1 MRPLDRRHF
10 NFALAAASGL
20 VLSRSAA
27 ATPPGTFEV
36 ARSDAE
42 WQRLLTPAQYAV
54 LRKSK
59 TERAGSSPL
68 DGEKRAGTYHCA
80 GWLAELLEA
89 ARRRDRHAPGD
100 GLVHVADR
108 SALPPLRRPS
118 RPRLQ
123 RRPQADRAALLH
135 ERRGHDLQTLGSP
148 FVKTLA
154 AVAFALVALWLVP
167 ANAQNRAVA
176 IFAGGCFWC
185 MEPPFDKLDGVLST
199 TSGYI
204 GGTKADPT
212 YEQVTAGR
220 TGHYEAVQIE
230 YDPARIGYDKLLEVF
245 WRNIDPVDPTGQ
257 FCDKGPQYRSAIF
270 ALDEEQRKLAEAS
283 KTALDKSG
291 KLPSRVVTE
300 ILPAAKFYAA
310 EDYHQDYYRKN
321 PGRYTFYRWN
331 CGRDGRLQQLWGK
344 PS

>member
-1 MRPLDRRHF
+1 M
-10 NFALAAASGL
+10 
-20 VLSRSAA
+20 
-27 ATPPGTFEV
+27 
-36 ARSDAE
+36 
-42 WQRLLTPAQYAV
+42 
-54 LRKSK
+54 
-59 TERAGSSPL
+59 
-68 DGEKRAGTYHCA
+68 
-80 GWLAELLEA
+80 
-89 ARRRDRHAPGD
+89 
-100 GLVHVADR
+100 
-108 SALPPLRRPS
+108 
-118 RPRLQ
+118 
-123 RRPQADRAALLH
+123 
-135 ERRGHDLQTLGSP
+135 
-148 FVKTLA
+148 KTLA
-154 AVAFALVALWLVP
+154 AVAFALAALWLAP

-283 KTALDKSG
+283 KAALDKSG
-291 KLPSRVVTE
+291 KLPGKVVTE

-331 CGRDGRLQQLWGK
+331 CGRDGRLQQLWGPT
-344 PS
+344 PSR